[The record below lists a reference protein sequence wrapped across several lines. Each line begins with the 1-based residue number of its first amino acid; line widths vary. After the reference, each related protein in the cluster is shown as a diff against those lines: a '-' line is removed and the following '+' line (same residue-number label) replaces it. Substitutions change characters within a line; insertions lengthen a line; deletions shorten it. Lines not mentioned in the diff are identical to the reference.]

1 MTGWGLLKNAQYRYG
16 VDLALPLSDHADFD
30 ELLELVERVHPKK
43 IYTHHGYK
51 EFADILRAR
60 GHDASLAEPD
70 KQLMLFDGIAE
81 PVPSATDL

>member
-1 MTGWGLLKNAQYRYG
+1 
-16 VDLALPLSDHADFD
+16 LSDHADFD